1 MNRMIDKR
9 RRQLKRKV
17 HIRKTLSGTAER
29 PRMTV
34 FRSNQHM
41 YVQVID
47 DTIGNTLVAAS
58 TVEAEFKDLRNTVAD
73 AAKLGE
79 AVGKRLL
86 DKGIKAVVFDRNGYI
101 WVTWGYINSKGRRKH
116 QIEFLDEKIA

>member
-9 RRQLKRKV
+9 RKQAKRKA
-17 HIRKTLSGTAER
+17 HIRKRISGTAAR
-29 PRMTV
+29 PRLTV

-41 YVQVID
+41 YVQAID
-47 DTIGNTLVAAS
+47 DTVGHTLVSAS

-73 AAKLGE
+73 AEKLGE

-86 DKGIKAVVFDRNGYI
+86 DKGIEAVVFDRNGYI
-101 WVTWGYINSKGRRKH
+101 YHGIVKSIADGARKAGVK
-116 QIEFLDEKIA
+116 F